1 MVFRIRGEGLVEGLQ
16 VGGLPDGTVDND
28 TLAAGT
34 PNTAALPSGCVLQV
48 KSATKTDTQSF
59 TGNQQA
65 DVTGMSVS
73 ITPSS
78 TNSQILVFGYVVGTW
93 ENAAAK
99 IGIHL
104 FRGSTEIL
112 QGDAAGNR
120 IRMAGFTY
128 LAIAADS
135 AIAMPF
141 NYLDSP
147 STTSATTYKIQ
158 AENMDPG
165 GTVYINRSGTDTD
178 SAIFGRTASTITVM
192 EVAG

>member
-78 TNSQILVFGYVVGTW
+78 TNSQILVFG
-93 ENAAAK
+93 
-99 IGIHL
+99 
-104 FRGSTEIL
+104 
-112 QGDAAGNR
+112 
-120 IRMAGFTY
+120 
-128 LAIAADS
+128 
-135 AIAMPF
+135 
-141 NYLDSP
+141 
-147 STTSATTYKIQ
+147 
-158 AENMDPG
+158 
-165 GTVYINRSGTDTD
+165 
-178 SAIFGRTASTITVM
+178 
-192 EVAG
+192 